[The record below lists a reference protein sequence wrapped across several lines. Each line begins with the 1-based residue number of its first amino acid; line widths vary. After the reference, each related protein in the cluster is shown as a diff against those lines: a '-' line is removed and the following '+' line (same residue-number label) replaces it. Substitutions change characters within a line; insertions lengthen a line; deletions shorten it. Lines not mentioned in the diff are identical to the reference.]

1 MHKTQ
6 KKLSALS
13 ALSLTLMAGTS
24 SSMNIPVH
32 LTPASITEY
41 MRQDLPKGIFNIL
54 IEGQICLKKNQPSLN
69 QKTADNHPILLEI
82 FFKHPDKAIQ
92 ANHPYLPLTQKML
105 LGTIAPIIS
114 EKIVEQANLRVE
126 KITDCF
132 RRKEQFAIN
141 HQLNTLPLNDF
152 FDLYISSDQLPPLE
166 IKQEDTPQSLH
177 NLLMHFNRETIKM
190 CAVFETIFD
199 NYMEGLQKT
208 TASMIFQIDLQHLR
222 ANSLFTFNN
231 FYNIP
236 RCAMNLQ
243 FNQAELLNSMINTP
257 SITPKKQQ
265 INLRR

>member
-1 MHKTQ
+1 MHKTHN
-6 KKLSALS
+6 KLSALLS
-13 ALSLTLMAGTS
+13 ALSLTLMVGTS

-54 IEGQICLKKNQPSLN
+54 IEGQICLKEDQPSLT
-69 QKTADNHPILLEI
+69 QKTPDNHPILLEI

-92 ANHPYLPLTQKML
+92 AHHPYLPLTQKML

-114 EKIVEQANLRVE
+114 KKIVEQADLRVK

-132 RRKEQFAIN
+132 RRKEQFAIH
-141 HQLNTLPLNDF
+141 HQLHTLPLNDF
-152 FDLYISSDQLPPLE
+152 LDLYISSDQLPPLD
-166 IKQEDTPQSLH
+166 IRQEDTPQSLH
-177 NLLMHFNRETIKM
+177 DLLILFNTETIKM

-199 NYMEGLQKT
+199 NYMEGLEKT
-208 TASMIFQIDLQHLR
+208 TASMAFQIDLQHLR
-222 ANSLFTFNN
+222 VNSLFTFNN

-236 RCAMNLQ
+236 RCTMNLQ

-257 SITPKKQQ
+257 SITTT
-265 INLRR
+265 NTTN